1 MLNII
6 ATIDDKR
13 PEELGLEMAELCQAF
28 FVLQT
33 RSEDLVVQM
42 QENKQQNEDALKSC
56 EDSIEGKNAA
66 KESIKSHIDE
76 LNDQISKSD
85 ISIAHSKALVT
96 VYANSVNVLRSKIK
110 QSRERYEELKKL
122 LWVPLYSQ
130 YLTIRFLL
138 TDNEIENYKSTAN
151 ELRKFQGELKSGVL
165 DNRRLS
171 QIKLQLNKALVSHQQ
186 EINGLEEVRKSLQK
200 ERGKI
205 EPLMILF
212 KNLGLY
218 YQSLANKLQLL
229 IDKPG
234 KMNKL
239 IQLPNQ
245 EVSLFLANDGKE
257 EVMSLTDAIIRLSEL
272 AATIP
277 YEEKIQ
283 EISQF
288 TASTVAPG
296 QITDVTMAANANSSF
311 PVIRL
316 GNRSFHFVQGS
327 KKKNA
332 PLVISRNEKGNEVGR
347 LPINGISQL
356 SHIQLG
362 IGSDIGLFGPNE
374 KMVLLPWTQL
384 QALG

>member
-1 MLNII
+1 
-6 ATIDDKR
+6 
-13 PEELGLEMAELCQAF
+13 
-28 FVLQT
+28 
-33 RSEDLVVQM
+33 
-42 QENKQQNEDALKSC
+42 
-56 EDSIEGKNAA
+56 
-66 KESIKSHIDE
+66 
-76 LNDQISKSD
+76 
-85 ISIAHSKALVT
+85 
-96 VYANSVNVLRSKIK
+96 
-110 QSRERYEELKKL
+110 
-122 LWVPLYSQ
+122 
-130 YLTIRFLL
+130 
-138 TDNEIENYKSTAN
+138 
-151 ELRKFQGELKSGVL
+151 
-165 DNRRLS
+165 
-171 QIKLQLNKALVSHQQ
+171 
-186 EINGLEEVRKSLQK
+186 
-200 ERGKI
+200 
-205 EPLMILF
+205 MILF

-374 KMVLLPWTQL
+374 KMVLLPWAQL